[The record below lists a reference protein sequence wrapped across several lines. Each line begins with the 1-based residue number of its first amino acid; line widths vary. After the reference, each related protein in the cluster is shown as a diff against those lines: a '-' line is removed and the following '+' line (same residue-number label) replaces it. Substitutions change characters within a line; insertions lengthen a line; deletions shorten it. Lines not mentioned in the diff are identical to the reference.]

1 MRNKI
6 SDDPAFAWWVAY
18 TIRQRNCKVKGRYWR
33 TTNKYGIRLPYSVE
47 DALKID
53 EESDGPPFWRLAIE
67 KEMKKINGMNAFE
80 RWDKTSPE
88 DLRKNPQLLPTFKE
102 IGVHM
107 IFDIKL
113 DGKFTRK
120 SRLVADGHKTDAP
133 ECST

>member
-1 MRNKI
+1 
-6 SDDPAFAWWVAY
+6 
-18 TIRQRNCKVKGRYWR
+18 
-33 TTNKYGIRLPYSVE
+33 
-47 DALKID
+47 
-53 EESDGPPFWRLAIE
+53 
-67 KEMKKINGMNAFE
+67 MKKINGMNAFE